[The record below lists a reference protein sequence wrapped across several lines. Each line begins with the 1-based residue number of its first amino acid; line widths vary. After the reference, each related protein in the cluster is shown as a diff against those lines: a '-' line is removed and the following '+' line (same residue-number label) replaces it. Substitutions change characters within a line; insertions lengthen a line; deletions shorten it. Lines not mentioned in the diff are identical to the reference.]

1 MPESPNRQTS
11 LSLRLGDGKDQLK
24 LIRLDAFEG
33 MSQHFSITLEV
44 LSLTELELL
53 PAIGRPAVIESRL
66 DGEHHRWFHGMVSDA
81 EFLEQM
87 HGKGYVYRLSLAPAA
102 HFVEFGS
109 NHRIFQEMTLIDIV
123 TKILNERK
131 IDHEVKASGGKRKLT
146 YCVQYGESDFAF
158 ISRLMEEEGL
168 YYYYRHTK
176 EGHKMILC
184 DKPGDHEMLPGGT
197 LVYNPLSGSQAM
209 SDSAQ
214 RGRVPGHY
222 LLSWHERASS
232 GAEATVTLHDFDF
245 EKSERTRKA
254 SKDETQAHS
263 ADEVEVYAWPGR
275 YSDEEVGKKLSEV
288 KLQSRRAQRLRYEGT
303 SRFSGLQPGYRIAVQ
318 KHSLGRLNRQYLILR
333 CRTVLANE
341 QYRSG
346 GAGSDTFVDFT
357 AIPHD
362 VAFRAPQV
370 TPRPVVHGPE
380 TARVTGPEGEE
391 IYVDKYG
398 RIKVQ
403 FHWDREGKLDDN
415 SSCWI
420 RVSQSGA
427 LGNMIHPRIGQ
438 EVVIVFEN
446 GNPDRPLVVGRVY
459 NASVMPVYTLPDEKT
474 KAVWRTKTYKRDS
487 GVDLPGVMALDTG
500 MPGANELR
508 FEDKT
513 DHEEILIHAERD
525 MNTRVRND
533 QTEHTGGNLDV
544 KVGKNR
550 TEYVGADETIEIK
563 GKREEHV
570 FGTETVTIEQDR
582 KVEVHTNDNLS
593 VSKNIKID
601 AGSEISITA
610 NSKIT
615 LSVGGSTITIEPT
628 KISIQTVNLEM
639 QGSVGAKLA
648 GTNVDVQGAAKV
660 AVTAAMITLN

>member
-1 MPESPNRQTS
+1 
-11 LSLRLGDGKDQLK
+11 
-24 LIRLDAFEG
+24 
-33 MSQHFSITLEV
+33 
-44 LSLTELELL
+44 
-53 PAIGRPAVIESRL
+53 
-66 DGEHHRWFHGMVSDA
+66 
-81 EFLEQM
+81 
-87 HGKGYVYRLSLAPAA
+87 
-102 HFVEFGS
+102 
-109 NHRIFQEMTLIDIV
+109 
-123 TKILNERK
+123 
-131 IDHEVKASGGKRKLT
+131 
-146 YCVQYGESDFAF
+146 
-158 ISRLMEEEGL
+158 
-168 YYYYRHTK
+168 
-176 EGHKMILC
+176 
-184 DKPGDHEMLPGGT
+184 
-197 LVYNPLSGSQAM
+197 
-209 SDSAQ
+209 
-214 RGRVPGHY
+214 
-222 LLSWHERASS
+222 
-232 GAEATVTLHDFDF
+232 
-245 EKSERTRKA
+245 
-254 SKDETQAHS
+254 
-263 ADEVEVYAWPGR
+263 
-275 YSDEEVGKKLSEV
+275 
-288 KLQSRRAQRLRYEGT
+288 
-303 SRFSGLQPGYRIAVQ
+303 
-318 KHSLGRLNRQYLILR
+318 
-333 CRTVLANE
+333 
-341 QYRSG
+341 
-346 GAGSDTFVDFT
+346 
-357 AIPHD
+357 
-362 VAFRAPQV
+362 
-370 TPRPVVHGPE
+370 
-380 TARVTGPEGEE
+380 
-391 IYVDKYG
+391 
-398 RIKVQ
+398 
-403 FHWDREGKLDDN
+403 
-415 SSCWI
+415 
-420 RVSQSGA
+420 
-427 LGNMIHPRIGQ
+427 MIHPRIGQ